1 MSDIGLAYGQ
11 ALYGLAR
18 DESLSEPIFRQ
29 LQALQESFQAEP
41 DFLRLLGLP
50 DIPIQERCKIL
61 DGCFADKL
69 HPYVLNFLKLLTEKR
84 LARYFP
90 DCVRTYREQFEVDH
104 NILPVTAV
112 TAVPLSADQVA
123 RLAEKLSRDTGKTA
137 QVENR
142 VDPSCLGGVRLDYDG
157 KRVDGS
163 VANRMESVRRLLKN
177 TVL

>member
-1 MSDIGLAYGQ
+1 MSDIGRVYGR
-11 ALYGLAR
+11 ALYDLAK
-18 DESLSEPIFRQ
+18 DESLAEPIFQQ
-29 LQALQESFQAEP
+29 LLVLQEGFQAEP

-50 DIPIQERCKIL
+50 DIPTQERCGIL
-61 DGCFADKL
+61 DECFADKV

-84 LARYFP
+84 LARYFQ
-90 DCVRTYREQFEVDH
+90 DCVRSYREQYEEEH

-112 TAVPLSADQVA
+112 TAVPLSADQLA
-123 RLAEKLSRDTGKTA
+123 RLTKKLSQVTGKTA
-137 QVENR
+137 RVENR

-163 VANRMESVRRLLKN
+163 VANRVESVRRLLKN